1 MSINK
6 RLICTV
12 ESYSELRCVHYERV
26 SFLLEINLLVPC
38 TGGGGGV
45 VLISGSFF
53 QRGFTRGVS
62 SHFGYWVQAIVAC
75 IILILILYL
84 ISNNYTYNNYYY

>member
-38 TGGGGGV
+38 TGGGGG
-45 VLISGSFF
+45 LSSFQGVF
-53 QRGFTRGVS
+53 FRGVS
-62 SHFGYWVQAIVAC
+62 PGASLATLDTGC
-75 IILILILYL
+75 KL
-84 ISNNYTYNNYYY
+84 